1 MTAHE
6 PKSGAVGS
14 VLILEDEVLLSTL
27 LEELARDL
35 GAHRVHVCMDV
46 ATAERIAA
54 SEPLDVA
61 IIDVNIGKETSL
73 RVADILAER
82 GVPFCFST
90 ALGDGVAEQRH
101 AHRPVLE
108 KPFSDEAFKAQ
119 LMALLGAT
127 EVRADAPRHQ

>member
-6 PKSGAVGS
+6 PKSGAMGS
-14 VLILEDEVLLSTL
+14 VLILEDEILLSTL
-27 LEELARDL
+27 LEDLAHEC
-35 GAHRVHVCMDV
+35 GARKVHVCSDTT
-46 ATAERIAA
+46 TAEHIAA
-54 SEPLDVA
+54 TERLDVA
-61 IIDVNIGKETSL
+61 ILDVNIGRHTCL

-108 KPFSDEAFKAQ
+108 KPFSDEAFKSQ

-127 EVRADAPRHQ
+127 EIKL